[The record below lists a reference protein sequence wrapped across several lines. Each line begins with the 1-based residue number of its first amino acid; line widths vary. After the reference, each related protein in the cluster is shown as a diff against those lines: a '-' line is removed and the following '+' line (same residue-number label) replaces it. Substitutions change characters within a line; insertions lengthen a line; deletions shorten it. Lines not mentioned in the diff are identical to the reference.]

1 MNYIELE
8 VERGVP
14 IPPRVHTRR
23 TANKKATQFSFPWD
37 KLRVGDSI
45 FVPRPKDRDPRHH
58 HTNVMAACQSYR
70 LRCRKPVQFVT
81 RQTVKNGVEGVR
93 LWRTQ

>member
-8 VERGVP
+8 VERGVS
-14 IPPRVHTRR
+14 IPPRSNSRR
-23 TANKKATQFSFPWD
+23 TANSTQTQFIFPWD
-37 KLRVGDSI
+37 DLRVGDSV

-70 LRCRKPVQFVT
+70 LRCRRPVKFVT
-81 RQTVKNGVEGVR
+81 RQATKNGVEGVR

>member
-1 MNYIELE
+1 MNYIQLE
-8 VERGVP
+8 IERGVS
-14 IPPRVHTRR
+14 IPPRTQSRR
-23 TANKKATQFSFPWD
+23 TANKNATQFLFPWE

-70 LRCRKPVQFVT
+70 LRSRQPVQFVT
-81 RQTVKNGVEGVR
+81 RQTVKDGQEGVR
-93 LWRTQ
+93 LWRTR

>member
-1 MNYIELE
+1 MTTIQLE

-14 IPPRVHTRR
+14 VPPRAHSQRTQNRR
-23 TANKKATQFSFPWD
+23 TVKFIFPWD
-37 KLRVGDSI
+37 HMKVGDSI

-70 LRCRKPVQFVT
+70 LRCRKPVAFVT
-81 RQTVKNGVEGVR
+81 RQAVKGGQEGVR
-93 LWRTQ
+93 LWRTR